1 MSRLRDE
8 VFTVISTMK
17 NEGPFILEWIAHHKA
32 LGFDHIVVCT
42 NDCED
47 TTTDLLQALARR
59 GLAAQ
64 RSTRVWPRAGI
75 HRSALKQARRNP
87 EVSGADWIFICDAD
101 EFLNVK
107 VGNGTVRCLVDASGA
122 DADVISVPWR
132 VFGPA
137 GVRDFIDQPVTRQFT
152 LAEYPRP
159 KNPEAGKFAK
169 SLFTGQQRFKRFG
182 LHQPIAHQQHNHEIL
197 TVKPGGEPLVRQGHP
212 TGAEPSFEVA
222 QVNHYALRSADA
234 FLVKRARGRANHMS
248 HVLGFDYWQR
258 FNLGH
263 IEDSSIRRYDPAV
276 AEWLAELH
284 ADAELHDLHM
294 QAVEWYWQKV
304 AELRS
309 DPELQPL
316 IMAIEAT
323 FPEMQKP
330 CRKVTA

>member
-1 MSRLRDE
+1 MSRLRNE

-17 NEGPFILEWIAHHKA
+17 NEGPFVLEWIAHYKA
-32 LGFDHIVVCT
+32 LGFDNIVVCT

-59 GLAAQ
+59 GLAVQ
-64 RSTRVWPRAGI
+64 RNTRVWPRAGI

-87 EVSGADWIFICDAD
+87 QVRSADWIFICDAD

-107 VGNGTVRCLVDASGA
+107 VGDGTVRCLVEASSA

-132 VFGPA
+132 VFGPS

-152 LAEYPRP
+152 LAEHPRP
-159 KNPEAGKFAK
+159 KNPEAGKFSK
-169 SLFTGQQRFKRFG
+169 SLFTGQERFKRFG
-182 LHQPIAHQQHNHEIL
+182 LHQPIAHQQHDHAIL
-197 TVKPGGEPLVRQGHP
+197 TVKPGGEPLVRQGRR

-258 FNLGH
+258 FDLNH
-263 IEDSSIRRYDPAV
+263 VTETSIRRYEAAV
-276 AEWLAELH
+276 ADWLAELH
-284 ADAELHDLHM
+284 SDAELHDLHM
-294 QAVEWYWQKV
+294 QAVEWHWRKV

-309 DPELQPL
+309 DPALQPL
-316 IMAIEAT
+316 IAAIEAT
-323 FPEMQKP
+323 FPEVEKP
-330 CRKVTA
+330 RRKVTA